1 MTRRTTVLIWLC
13 FIAFC
18 LPLSARAQSAQNVLV
33 VINEASPESREV
45 GDYYVQKRHIPT
57 ENIIRLQAPVSDEVD
72 RATYQSRIE
81 SPIATWMSSH
91 TAWDRILYIVLTKG
105 VPLRIS
111 GNSGQNGTIAS
122 VDSELALLYRKMT
135 GALIVLNGP
144 IKNPYYAEPTPQG
157 GLRPFTHEKH
167 DIFLVTRLDGFTV
180 AQVKGLIDRGSA
192 PSRDGQIVLDGRI
205 EVGTQTAGNAWL
217 ERAAAAI
224 GRINGWKDRVTLDTG
239 GKRAGRDTD
248 LLGYYSWGSNDM
260 VIQAAGSVDLEF
272 VPGALAAMFVSS
284 DARTFRQP
292 PEGWRP
298 GTKTEFAGTNQSLTG
313 ELVKQGVTG
322 AAGHVAEPFLA
333 AAIRPDVLFPAYLS
347 GLNLAE
353 AFYAAMPYLSWQ
365 TVVLGDP
372 LCAPFRMK
380 PLDPSQIESA
390 VDPITQLPGFFTQ
403 HRVQSPTRG
412 NIKVDAWKLMT
423 RGEWL
428 ASRGEA
434 AKARDAFERATVADD
449 RLVAGHMAL
458 AAMAQ
463 ARSDWDEAIAR
474 LRKVVAQQ
482 PNNIAALNDLAYLL
496 AEYKNG
502 ASEALLL
509 ASKAYQLSKGV
520 PVIADTYAWTLH
532 LLGRQADAAPIIR
545 QAAKALPGNA
555 DVQWHA
561 AVILAAVDDAG
572 ALAALEAAVK
582 AKPALNE
589 RADVRALRSRLL
601 QKSGK

>member
-1 MTRRTTVLIWLC
+1 
-13 FIAFC
+13 
-18 LPLSARAQSAQNVLV
+18 
-33 VINEASPESREV
+33 
-45 GDYYVQKRHIPT
+45 
-57 ENIIRLQAPVSDEVD
+57 
-72 RATYQSRIE
+72 
-81 SPIATWMSSH
+81 
-91 TAWDRILYIVLTKG
+91 
-105 VPLRIS
+105 
-111 GNSGQNGTIAS
+111 
-122 VDSELALLYRKMT
+122 
-135 GALIVLNGP
+135 
-144 IKNPYYAEPTPQG
+144 
-157 GLRPFTHEKH
+157 
-167 DIFLVTRLDGFTV
+167 
-180 AQVKGLIDRGSA
+180 
-192 PSRDGQIVLDGRI
+192 
-205 EVGTQTAGNAWL
+205 
-217 ERAAAAI
+217 
-224 GRINGWKDRVTLDTG
+224 
-239 GKRAGRDTD
+239 
-248 LLGYYSWGSNDM
+248 
-260 VIQAAGSVDLEF
+260 
-272 VPGALAAMFVSS
+272 
-284 DARTFRQP
+284 
-292 PEGWRP
+292 
-298 GTKTEFAGTNQSLTG
+298 
-313 ELVKQGVTG
+313 
-322 AAGHVAEPFLA
+322 
-333 AAIRPDVLFPAYLS
+333 
-347 GLNLAE
+347 
-353 AFYAAMPYLSWQ
+353 MPYLSWQ

-412 NIKVDAWKLMT
+412 SIKVDAWKLMT

-482 PNNIAALNDLAYLL
+482 PNSIAALNDLAYLL

-561 AVILAAVDDAG
+561 AVILAAVDDDAG
-572 ALAALEAAVK
+572 ALSALEAAVK

-601 QKSGK
+601 QTSGK